1 MDPNYSVLSL
11 RFQTH
16 SPGSGGAI
24 YASLAV
30 PSPLNRDG
38 LVSIRDT
45 TFIGN
50 WAPVRGGTI
59 YVSADVSTE
68 VKATTIENSKSAN
81 NTATVRPIIIMRL
94 VVLAYRLFCCSSSG
108 FACVGVR
115 LVY

>member
-1 MDPNYSVLSL
+1 MIYTHIDHIDQNYSDLSL

-45 TFIGN
+45 SFIGN

-59 YVSADVSTE
+59 YVSADISTE
-68 VKATTIENSKSAN
+68 VTATTIDNSNSAN
-81 NTATVRPIIIMRL
+81 KTASVRRIK
-94 VVLAYRLFCCSSSG
+94 G
-108 FACVGVR
+108 
-115 LVY
+115 